1 MNGSLKLDN
10 TCLNFPQLTELQMSN
25 GRSISS
31 QNMVGE
37 KKLQSSSVETLEDTT
52 SILYRSGNRRISVSR
67 RENKILADERDMR
80 KELHQME
87 NSCDEE
93 DYERDGP
100 ISTDL
105 LLNNGRKTSEGN
117 TKAFARQGSVQT
129 WDPNAKVQKTRTRSF
144 HDEKKDATEVHV
156 V

>member
-10 TCLNFPQLTELQMSN
+10 TSCLMRRENCFNAPQLTELQMSN

-105 LLNNGRKTSEGN
+105 LLNNERKTSWAE
-117 TKAFARQGSVQT
+117 QSH
-129 WDPNAKVQKTRTRSF
+129 TRDF
-144 HDEKKDATEVHV
+144 L
-156 V
+156 

>member
-1 MNGSLKLDN
+1 MY
-10 TCLNFPQLTELQMSN
+10 N
-25 GRSISS
+25 GRNFSS
-31 QNMVGE
+31 QNMVAE
-37 KKLQSSSVETLEDTT
+37 NMLQSSSVEKLEDTT

-93 DYERDGP
+93 DYERDGL
-100 ISTDL
+100 ISTEL

-117 TKAFARQGSVQT
+117 MKAFARQGSVQT
-129 WDPNAKVQKTRTRSF
+129 WDPNAKQFQKTRTRSF
-144 HDEKKDATEVHV
+144 HDEKKDATEVLV